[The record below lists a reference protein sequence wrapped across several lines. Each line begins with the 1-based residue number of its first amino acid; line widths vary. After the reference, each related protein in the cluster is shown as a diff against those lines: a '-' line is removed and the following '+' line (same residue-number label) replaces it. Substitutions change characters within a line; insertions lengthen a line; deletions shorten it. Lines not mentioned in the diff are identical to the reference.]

1 MATAAGATAVVT
13 SEKVGFWIRVVAF
26 VIDGIILG
34 ILSSIL
40 SSILFGGDQIRAN
53 GLNTLLG
60 LAYSMYFWSS
70 YGHGQ
75 TVGDRIMKIRVIKTD
90 GSELSL
96 TEAFIRYVGLVLSF
110 LVVFIGVIWVAFDAN
125 KQGWHDKIANT
136 YVVKA

>member
-1 MATAAGATAVVT
+1 MATAAGAAAVAT
-13 SEKVGFWIRVVAF
+13 TEKVGFWIRVVAF
-26 VIDGIILG
+26 IIDGIILG

-40 SSILFGGDQIRAN
+40 NNILFGGDQIRGN

-75 TVGDRIMKIRVIKTD
+75 TIGNRIMKIRVVKTD

-96 TEAFIRYVGLVLSF
+96 TDSFIRYVGLVLSF
-110 LVVFIGVIWVAFDAN
+110 ICIFIGVIWVAFDAN
-125 KQGWHDKIANT
+125 KQGWHDKIAST